1 MVSGFL
7 LFRWLG
13 LEGGLLIASFHA

>member
-1 MVSGFL
+1 MVSDFL
-7 LFRWLG
+7 LFRWLV